1 MAQGNAGVAAI
12 CNAKQTSPDFP
23 VKVPPVVNFTPPT
36 IGDWSSVIHAILQ
49 LQWALIPVVNP
60 APLHNM
66 LPEIGAGGGAGGGG
80 GGFGSGAGGGG
91 GPGGNSPGNKGKG
104 NKNPQNNQP
113 KDPNKDKKN
122 SSKPVKWEQTNKVT
136 ELVKIV
142 NPDDDSQFV
151 IVRRTVTQS
160 FKNPAT
166 GETLTINNPDG

>member
-1 MAQGNAGVAAI
+1 MAQSNAGVAAI

-36 IGDWSSVIHAILQ
+36 IGDWSSVIQAILQ
-49 LQWALIPVVNP
+49 LQWALIP
-60 APLHNM
+60 
-66 LPEIGAGGGAGGGG
+66 
-80 GGFGSGAGGGG
+80 
-91 GPGGNSPGNKGKG
+91 
-104 NKNPQNNQP
+104 
-113 KDPNKDKKN
+113 
-122 SSKPVKWEQTNKVT
+122 
-136 ELVKIV
+136 IV

>member
-36 IGDWSSVIHAILQ
+36 IGDWSSVIQAILQ
-49 LQWALIPVVNP
+49 LQWALIPIVNP
-60 APLHNM
+60 PPLNNM
-66 LPEIGAGGGAGGGG
+66 LPEISAHGGGG

-91 GPGGNSPGNKGKG
+91 AGLNSPGNKGKG
-104 NKNPQNNQP
+104 NKNPKNNPP
-113 KDPNKDKKN
+113 KDPNKNN
-122 SSKPVKWEQTNKVT
+122 SSNPVKWEQTNKVT